1 VLELNIYS
9 KEIEI
14 KYYVGIGSIR
24 ADYFRTFTIVNRSNV
39 RSELVRPG
47 KSSRAS
53 NLDAPNYRALV
64 RLMSNMLSSDVSL

>member
-1 VLELNIYS
+1 MYS

-24 ADYFRTFTIVNRSNV
+24 ADHFRTFAIVNRSNV

-53 NLDAPNYRALV
+53 NLNAPNYRAPV
-64 RLMSNMLSSDVSL
+64 QLMSDVLSSDVSL